1 MKLCV
6 KTGTLKNDDVSQSFM
21 EIYAKMALMERT
33 VQNLMDMKGNFDLEL
48 TELEQLIQEN
58 KQSKS

>member
-6 KTGTLKNDDVSQSFM
+6 KTDTLRNDDVSQCFM